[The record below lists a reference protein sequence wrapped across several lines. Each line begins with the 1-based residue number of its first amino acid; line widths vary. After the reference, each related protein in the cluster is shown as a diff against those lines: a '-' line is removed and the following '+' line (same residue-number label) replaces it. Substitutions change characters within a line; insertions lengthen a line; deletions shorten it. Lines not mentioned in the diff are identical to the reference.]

1 GDLAHGQGPDRIA
14 GDRAAVPHDRDG
26 VGDAEQLV
34 QGVGDVDDADTAGGQ
49 SPDHTEED
57 FDLGI
62 GQDGAGFVQDEDA
75 GVLQQGLGDG
85 DLLLLGDGEMAQGS
99 GRGAA
104 VQAEQVQQ
112 FEPARGA
119 GY

>member
-1 GDLAHGQGPDRIA
+1 TALQGQILQFQDRLARLAPSAHGLAEFTTDHALGDLAHGQVPDRIA

-34 QGVGDVDDADTAGGQ
+34 QAVGDVDDADTAGGQ

-62 GQDGAGFVQDEDA
+62 GQDGA
-75 GVLQQGLGDG
+75 
-85 DLLLLGDGEMAQGS
+85 
-99 GRGAA
+99 
-104 VQAEQVQQ
+104 
-112 FEPARGA
+112 
-119 GY
+119 